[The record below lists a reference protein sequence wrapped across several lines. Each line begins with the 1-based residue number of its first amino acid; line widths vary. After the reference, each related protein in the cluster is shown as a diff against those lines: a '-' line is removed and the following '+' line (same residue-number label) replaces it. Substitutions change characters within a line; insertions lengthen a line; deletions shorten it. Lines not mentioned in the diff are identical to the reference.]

1 MNNEDTFNFLTG
13 LGFKQRKAIGEHYHI
28 NYDLEGIVSIRVS
41 NNDRIININ
50 QLIEKIVEQSY
61 ERGKEV
67 GKHQALTKITNKL
80 NSIVYEPTN

>member
-80 NSIVYEPTN
+80 NSIVYEQTA

>member
-50 QLIEKIVEQSY
+50 QLIKKIVEQSY

-80 NSIVYEPTN
+80 NSIVYEQTA